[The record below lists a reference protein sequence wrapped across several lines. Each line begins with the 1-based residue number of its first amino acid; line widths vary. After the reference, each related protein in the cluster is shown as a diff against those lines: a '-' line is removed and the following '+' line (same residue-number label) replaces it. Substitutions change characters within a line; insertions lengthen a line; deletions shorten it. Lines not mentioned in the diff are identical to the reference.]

1 VSRSAEAFGVFLSR
15 LGTRYLPFADVAS
28 DDLPLGRL
36 VRLGLFQATVGMVLT
51 LLAGTL
57 NRVMIVEL
65 GVGAGV
71 VAVMLALPMVFAPFR
86 ALVGFR
92 SDQHRSALGWRRVPY
107 LWFGTLL
114 QFGGLAIL
122 PFALLLL
129 GGTGVGAG
137 AAVGGTVGAALA
149 FLMVGAGA
157 HTVQTAGL
165 ALATD
170 LARPEDRPRVVALLY
185 LLLLA
190 GMLVSA
196 LVFSWLLRD
205 YSPQR
210 LVEVVQGAAVVTMGL
225 NIVALWKQEA
235 RDRTRVLAQEARVR
249 FSDAWSSFVAGRRAG
264 RLLAAVALGSAGF
277 AMQDVLLEPY
287 GGQVMDMSVGGTSLL
302 TAMTAGGALVAF
314 ALSARVLGRGG
325 DACRLAAMG
334 TLAGVFA
341 FAAVILAA
349 PLSSAA
355 LLSAGSAGIGFGG
368 GLFTVGTL
376 TAAMDLNRTEMNG
389 LAVGAWGAVQAT
401 AAGLAIA
408 AGGIFRDVLLSLSE
422 RGLLGVAL
430 SGPEAGYI
438 VVYHVEIAILFLAM
452 ATLGRLVAPVG
463 VSTATH
469 ARTRFGLAELPG

>member
-1 VSRSAEAFGVFLSR
+1 VSRGAEAFGVFLSR

-28 DDLPLGRL
+28 AELPLGRL
-36 VRLGLFQATVGMVLT
+36 VRLGLFQVTVGMVLT

-65 GVGAGV
+65 GVGAGI

-92 SDQHRSALGWRRVPY
+92 SDHHRSALGWKRVPY

-129 GGTGVGAG
+129 GEAG
-137 AAVGGTVGAALA
+137 RGPSTAAAGTVGAALA

-170 LARPEDRPRVVALLY
+170 LAPPEDRPRVVALLY
-185 LLLLA
+185 LLLLG

-196 LVFSWLLRD
+196 LAFSWLLRD

-210 LVEVVQGAAVVTMGL
+210 LVEVVQGAAVVTMVL
-225 NIVALWKQEA
+225 NIAALWKQEA
-235 RDRTRVLAQEARVR
+235 RDRTRAAAAAVEVR
-249 FSDAWSSFVAGRRAG
+249 FRDAWRSFTSGSRAG
-264 RLLAAVALGSAGF
+264 RLLAAVGLGSAGF

-287 GGQVMDMSVGGTSLL
+287 GGQVMDMAVGSTSLL
-302 TAMTAGGALVAF
+302 TALTAGGAIAAF
-314 ALSARVLGRGG
+314 ALSARVLGQGG

-349 PLSSAA
+349 PFTSP
-355 LLSAGSAGIGFGG
+355 LLLGAGSAGIGFGG

-376 TAAMDLNRTEMNG
+376 TAAMDLQRAQNNG
-389 LAVGAWGAVQAT
+389 LAVGAWGAVHAT

-408 AGGIFRDVLLSLSE
+408 SGGILRDLLLSLSE
-422 RGLLGVAL
+422 RGLLGPAL
-430 SGPEAGYI
+430 AGPEAGYI
-438 VVYHVEIAILFLAM
+438 VVYHFEIAILFLAM
-452 ATLGRLVAPVG
+452 ATLGRLVAPAG
-463 VSTATH
+463 SPSAT
-469 ARTRFGLAELPG
+469 RSRSRFGLAELPG

>member
-1 VSRSAEAFGVFLSR
+1 MSRSAEAFGVFLSR

-28 DDLPLGRL
+28 TDLPLSRL
-36 VRLGLFQATVGMVLT
+36 VRLGLFQVTVGMVLT

-129 GGTGVGAG
+129 GGTGVGPG

-210 LVEVVQGAAVVTMGL
+210 LVEVVQGAAVVTMVL

-235 RDRTRVLAQEARVR
+235 RDRSRVVVAEARVR

-287 GGQVMDMSVGGTSLL
+287 GGEVMNMSVGSTSLL
-302 TAMTAGGALVAF
+302 TAMTATGALLAF

-325 DACRLAAMG
+325 DPCRLAAMG

-349 PLSSAA
+349 PLSSAV

-408 AGGIFRDVLLSLSE
+408 AGGIFRDILLSLSE
-422 RGLLGVAL
+422 RGLLGAAL

-438 VVYHVEIAILFLAM
+438 VVYHVEIAILFLTM
-452 ATLGRLVAPVG
+452 ATLGRLVAPG
-463 VSTATH
+463 GIPAATP
-469 ARTRFGLAELPG
+469 ARSRFGLAELPG

>member
-1 VSRSAEAFGVFLSR
+1 MSRSVEAFAVFLSR
-15 LGTRYLPFADVAS
+15 MGTRFLPFADVAS
-28 DDLPLGRL
+28 LDLPLGRL
-36 VRLGLFQATVGMVLT
+36 LRLGLFQVTVGMALT

-65 GVGAGV
+65 GVAAAI

-86 ALVGFR
+86 ALIGFR
-92 SDQHRSALGWRRVPY
+92 SDHHRSALGWRRVPY

-129 GGTGVGAG
+129 GESGRGTATV
-137 AAVGGTVGAALA
+137 VGGTVGGALA

-170 LARPEDRPRVVALLY
+170 LAPPRDRPRVVALLY

-196 LVFSWLLRD
+196 VAFSWLLRD

-210 LVEVVQGAAVVTMGL
+210 LVQVVQGAAVVTLAL
-225 NIVALWKQEA
+225 NIAALWKQEA
-235 RDRTRVLAQEARVR
+235 RDRSRAEAPAVAVR
-249 FSDAWSSFVAGRRAG
+249 FRDAWRSFVRGGRAG

-287 GGQVMDMSVGGTSLL
+287 GGQVMEMAVGATSLL
-302 TAMTAGGALVAF
+302 TAMTAAGAIAAF
-314 ALSARVLGRGG
+314 GLSARVLGRGG

-334 TLAGVFA
+334 TLVGVFA

-349 PLSSAA
+349 PLGSPF
-355 LLSAGSAGIGFGG
+355 LLGAGSAGIGFGG

-376 TAAMDLNRTEMNG
+376 TAAMDLHRTEQNG

-401 AAGLAIA
+401 AVGMAIA
-408 AGGIFRDVLLSLSE
+408 AGGILRDLLLSLSE
-422 RGLLGVAL
+422 RGLLGPAL
-430 SGPEAGYI
+430 TGPEAGYI

-463 VSTATH
+463 RTA
-469 ARTRFGLAELPG
+469 AAADRSRFGLAELPG